1 MRQRKLIAELQAGL
15 ERLLHSLLLGASE
28 ENVHRARLLIVI
40 GSMIAAV
47 GMLFL
52 LIQLTTTLVIPS
64 LPPAPWIDIVTDII
78 VVLIGVITLWIVR
91 SGRIR
96 IAAWTVLSCILII
109 AITQIYLGGD
119 PPTDVVGAFGLFM
132 IVALAI
138 VLLDQR
144 GAWVAFFIVSV
155 VFVVMHILW
164 LEGKLPAPV
173 ERGLN
178 QPGEALFSVISWLTI
193 AGIIL
198 IIIGSTVRAL
208 RNQADMLKLRI
219 AEREQAEKKLLQRAN
234 QLALLNDIGN
244 DIATELDV
252 GRVMERA
259 VQLVQESF
267 DYHHV
272 ALFTIE
278 SDGEGLLMGPR
289 SGTFVDIF
297 PKDHRLDLGQGMVGW
312 VGQHG
317 ELLVVNDVELEPLY
331 VNLYG
336 DVVKTRSELS
346 VPVRAGQELVGVL
359 DIQSLKRNAFDEDDV
374 RAMETLADQ
383 IAVAVKNA
391 RLYEQAQQEIF
402 EREQTEKALRE
413 SEERYRSL
421 FEDSPISIWD
431 EDFSAVKAYL
441 DELRA
446 LGIEDFRAYFEEHP
460 EAVEHCAEL
469 VEIIDVN
476 RAALRLYGAQSKEE
490 LSRGLNAFFKDEAYA
505 AFAEELAGIAAGEAR
520 VEIDMVN
527 CTLEGVEKHLIVTW
541 RVVPGCEETLSR
553 CIVSIRDI
561 TERRR
566 AEERLEHYAAELERS
581 NRDLEQFGYVI
592 SHDLQAPL
600 RVTKSYLQLF
610 IDSYGD
616 QLDVKAEKYIDNAM
630 DSTEHMQKMIRALLD
645 LSRVGTRGEEFLPTD
660 CEDVLEHV
668 LDRLSLNVEGS
679 EADVTHDPL
688 PTVMADEAQLAQ
700 VFQNLIANAI
710 KFRRDDEPPR
720 VHISASFSPQG
731 GEGQGEGEWLFS
743 VADNG
748 IGIDLEQAER
758 IFQVFQRLHTE
769 EEYPGLGIG
778 LALCK
783 RIVER
788 HGGRIWVDSVVGE
801 GSTFFF
807 TIPV

>member
-1 MRQRKLIAELQAGL
+1 MRQRKKVAELQVHL
-15 ERLLHSLLLGASE
+15 ERLIHSLLLGSSE
-28 ENVHRARLLIVI
+28 ENVHRARLLMVM
-40 GSMIAAV
+40 GSMISAV

-52 LIQLTTTLVIPS
+52 LVQLTTTLAIPS

-96 IAAWTVLSCILII
+96 IAAWTVLSWLLIL
-109 AITQIYLGGD
+109 AIMQIYLGGD

-132 IVALAI
+132 AVALAI
-138 VLLDQR
+138 VLLEQR
-144 GAWVAFFIVSV
+144 GAWAVFFVASV
-155 VFVVMHILW
+155 VFIGMHILW
-164 LEGKLPAPV
+164 LEGKLPSPV

-178 QPGEALFSVISWLTI
+178 RPGEALFSVISWLTI
-193 AGIIL
+193 AGMIL

-278 SDGEGLLMGPR
+278 SDGDGLVMGPR
-289 SGTFVDIF
+289 AGTFVDIF
-297 PKDHRLDLGQGMVGW
+297 PTNHRLDLGQGMVGW

-317 ELLVVNDVELEPLY
+317 ELLVANDVELEPLY
-331 VNLYG
+331 LNLYG
-336 DVVKTRSELS
+336 DVVKTQSELS

-391 RLYEQAQQEIF
+391 RLYEQSQQEIV
-402 EREQTEKALRE
+402 EREQTERALRE

-460 EAVEHCAEL
+460 EAVEHCAGL
-469 VEIIDVN
+469 VEVIDLN
-476 RAALRLYGAQSKEE
+476 RAALSLYGAESKDE
-490 LSRGLNAFFKDEAYA
+490 LSRGLNTFFKEGAYS
-505 AFAEELAGIAAGEAR
+505 AFAEELAGIAEGKTR
-520 VEIDMVN
+520 VEVDMIN
-527 CTLEGVEKHLIVTW
+527 RTLTGVEKHLIVTW

-566 AEERLEHYAAELERS
+566 AEEKLEHYAAELERS
-581 NRDLEQFGYVI
+581 NRDLEQFGYVV

-600 RVTKSYLQLF
+600 RVTKSYLQLLA
-610 IDSYGD
+610 DRYEG
-616 QLDVKAEKYIDNAM
+616 QLDARADKYIGSAVDGA
-630 DSTEHMQKMIRALLD
+630 EHMQEMIRALLD
-645 LSRVGTRGEEFLPTD
+645 LSRVGTRGEEFSPTD
-660 CEDVLEHV
+660 CESVLGHV
-668 LDRLSLNVEGS
+668 LDRLSLNIESS

-710 KFRRDDEPPR
+710 KFRREDEPPR
-720 VHISASFSPQG
+720 VHISASLSPQG
-731 GEGQGEGEWLFS
+731 GEGRGEGEWLFS

-788 HGGRIWVDSVVGE
+788 HGGRIWLDSVVGE